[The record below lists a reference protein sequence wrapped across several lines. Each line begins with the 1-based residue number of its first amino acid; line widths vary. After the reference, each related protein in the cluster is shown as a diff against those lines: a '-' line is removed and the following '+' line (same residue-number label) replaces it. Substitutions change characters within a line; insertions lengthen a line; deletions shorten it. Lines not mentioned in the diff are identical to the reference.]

1 MILET
6 ATVTHI
12 ENDALWVEAVQKTAC
27 ESCNAQKGCGTA
39 ILSKL
44 TGRTS
49 RLRVLKPQ
57 DCRESYF
64 VGQMVTIAIPENILV
79 LASFCAY
86 FVPLA
91 SSLLGVWLLSSTDI
105 LSVIGAILGL
115 ALGGSLV
122 YGYNLKIR
130 DNTRFNPTLF
140 KADIAQDNLILLS

>member
-1 MILET
+1 M
-6 ATVTHI
+6 
-12 ENDALWVEAVQKTAC
+12 
-27 ESCNAQKGCGTA
+27 
-39 ILSKL
+39 
-44 TGRTS
+44 
-49 RLRVLKPQ
+49 
-57 DCRESYF
+57 
-64 VGQMVTIAIPENILV
+64 GQMVTIAIPENILV

-86 FVPLA
+86 FIPLV